1 MSKAGDC
8 SCFQGTAVLDMQGNC
23 RCIDE
28 GGQVALPQ
36 VMSANA
42 PVRTPTTVYHYGPA
56 VVSAGPGKS
65 TPEPAATV
73 VPPDTDNTIL
83 GMPPLVALGL
93 GAAALYFM
101 SQMGDNKKQK
111 Q

>member
-1 MSKAGDC
+1 MVSKAGDC
-8 SCFQGTAVLDMQGNC
+8 SCLTGTAVVDGNGNC
-23 RCIDE
+23 RCVNDSGSE
-28 GGQVALPQ
+28 SYPA
-36 VMSANA
+36 MTTNA
-42 PVRTPTTVYHYGPA
+42 PVRTPQVHHYYGP
-56 VVSAGPGKS
+56 VVSSGPGKS
-65 TPEPAATV
+65 TPEPAATIV
-73 VPPDTDNTIL
+73 ADSDNTIL